1 MKKKIR
7 PITLGIVDDH
17 QLYRKGLMSLLDKWD
32 ALYEVVL
39 EAKDGESL
47 IEKIGNTTPPE
58 VIIMDINMPRKDGFE
73 SISWLNE
80 QHPDIQVL
88 VLSMVGQE
96 ESIVRMIKYG
106 VKGYLT
112 KDIDPDV
119 LHEALQTVVQ
129 GKFYYTDFLSRKLIH
144 AIQEDDRITLTER
157 ELKFIKL
164 ACTEMTYQQIA
175 DEMFVSPKTVD
186 GYRKAL
192 FEKLKVKSR
201 VGLAMYA
208 VNNRLIQL

>member
-1 MKKKIR
+1 MKQQSR
-7 PITLGIVDDH
+7 PIKVGIVDDH
-17 QLYRKGLMSLLDKWD
+17 QLYRKGLISLLEKWGS
-32 ALYEVVL
+32 LYEVVL
-39 EAKDGESL
+39 EARDGESL
-47 IEKIGNTTPPE
+47 TQLIKPEALPE

-73 SISWLNE
+73 SISWLNLHFPE
-80 QHPDIQVL
+80 IQVL

-96 ESIVRMIKYG
+96 ESIIRMIKYD

-112 KDIDPDV
+112 KDIDPEV
-119 LHEALQTVVQ
+119 LHQALQKVVQ

-144 AIQEDDRITLTER
+144 AIQEDDRITLTDR

-175 DEMFVSPKTVD
+175 DEMCVSPKTVD

-208 VNNRLIQL
+208 VNNGWV

>member
-1 MKKKIR
+1 
-7 PITLGIVDDH
+7 
-17 QLYRKGLMSLLDKWD
+17 MSLLEKWGP
-32 ALYEVVL
+32 LYEIVL
-39 EAKDGESL
+39 EAMDGEKLAGL
-47 IEKIGNTTPPE
+47 IQPEALPE

-80 QHPDIQVL
+80 HYPQIHVL

-129 GKFYYTDFLSRKLIH
+129 GRFYYTDFLSKKLIH
-144 AIQEDDRITLTER
+144 AIQEDDRVTLTER

-175 DEMFVSPKTVD
+175 DEMCVSPKTVD

-208 VNNRLIQL
+208 VNNGWV

>member
-1 MKKKIR
+1 MKQQSR
-7 PITLGIVDDH
+7 PIKLGIVDDH
-17 QLYRKGLMSLLDKWD
+17 QLYRKGLMSLLEKWGT
-32 ALYEVVL
+32 LYEVVL
-39 EAKDGESL
+39 EAMDGEKLTNL
-47 IEKIGNTTPPE
+47 ICQGTVPE

-73 SISWLNE
+73 SITWLNE
-80 QHPDIQVL
+80 HYPQINVL

-112 KDIDPDV
+112 KDIDPDI
-119 LHEALQTVVQ
+119 LHKALQTVVQ

-144 AIQEDDRITLTER
+144 AIQGDDRITLTER
-157 ELKFIKL
+157 ELKFIKM
-164 ACTEMTYQQIA
+164 ACTEKTYQQIA
-175 DEMFVSPKTVD
+175 DEMCVSPKTVD

-208 VNNRLIQL
+208 VNNGWV

>member
-1 MKKKIR
+1 MISAKQPVK
-7 PITLGIVDDH
+7 LGIVDDH
-17 QLYRKGLMSLLDKWD
+17 QLYRKGLMSLLEKWGS
-32 ALYEVVL
+32 LYEIVL
-39 EAKDGESL
+39 EATDGETLTKLIHPDSL
-47 IEKIGNTTPPE
+47 PD

-80 QHPDIQVL
+80 HFPKINVL

-129 GKFYYTDFLSRKLIH
+129 GRFYYTDFLSRKLIH
-144 AIQEDDRITLTER
+144 AIQEDDRVTLTER

-208 VNNRLIQL
+208 VNNGWV